1 MASSRIQIIQRGR
14 TPRFCPPAV
23 PQTEGQQRLGGKVL
37 IHRSFL
43 WAASLLAVVS
53 TVPLLAQA
61 PTVGVPAM
69 PDDIKPIRVAGLGIR
84 VSDLERS
91 KKFYTEVLGLKVDA
105 RVPAQ
110 GEPVEYL
117 LGMTGDVRADTLIV
131 IRKGEVKP
139 GATEFGSITIVVPNA
154 RKMAERVAAAGYPPA
169 KIVDGTNFVK
179 DPDGYTIELYQ
190 RPAAP
195 APQ

>member
-1 MASSRIQIIQRGR
+1 LS
-14 TPRFCPPAV
+14 
-23 PQTEGQQRLGGKVL
+23 
-37 IHRSFL
+37 HH
-43 WAASLLAVVS
+43 SLLLRAAGLIAS
-53 TVPLLAQA
+53 IFAAAALAQT
-61 PTVGVPAM
+61 PTQTASPIVPAM
-69 PDDIKPIRVAGLGIR
+69 PDGVKPIRVAGLGIR

-105 RVPAQ
+105 KVPAQ

-117 LGMTGDVRADTLIV
+117 LGMTGDIRADTLIV
-131 IRKGEVKP
+131 IRKGEIKS

-169 KIVDGTNFVK
+169 RIVDGTNFVK

-190 RPAAP
+190 RPAVP
-195 APQ
+195 ARQ

>member
-1 MASSRIQIIQRGR
+1 LSHY
-14 TPRFCPPAV
+14 PFVLPAV
-23 PQTEGQQRLGGKVL
+23 GLLGILVVVMGQT
-37 IHRSFL
+37 
-43 WAASLLAVVS
+43 
-53 TVPLLAQA
+53 PA
-61 PTVGVPAM
+61 PSVPAM
-69 PDDIKPIRVAGLGIR
+69 PDDVKPIRVAGLGIR

-91 KKFYTEVLGLKVDA
+91 KKFYTEVLGLKVNA
-105 RVPAQ
+105 KVPAQ
-110 GEPVEYL
+110 GDPVEYL

-139 GATEFGSITIVVPNA
+139 GATEFGSITLVVPNG

-190 RPAAP
+190 RPAAS
-195 APQ
+195 AHQ

>member
-1 MASSRIQIIQRGR
+1 MSHRSLLLSAVSLLASLFGAAALAQ
-14 TPRFCPPAV
+14 TAAPAV
-23 PQTEGQQRLGGKVL
+23 PT
-37 IHRSFL
+37 
-43 WAASLLAVVS
+43 
-53 TVPLLAQA
+53 
-61 PTVGVPAM
+61 M
-69 PDDIKPIRVAGLGIR
+69 PDDVKPIRVAGLGIR

-105 RVPAQ
+105 TVPAQ

-131 IRKGEVKP
+131 IRKGEIKP

-154 RKMAERVAAAGYPPA
+154 RKMAERVAAAGFPPA
-169 KIVDGTNFVK
+169 RIVDGTNFVK

-190 RPAAP
+190 RPTAR
-195 APQ
+195 Q

>member
-1 MASSRIQIIQRGR
+1 
-14 TPRFCPPAV
+14 
-23 PQTEGQQRLGGKVL
+23 L

-43 WAASLLAVVS
+43 GAASLFAVVS

-61 PTVGVPAM
+61 PTVGVLAM

-139 GATEFGSITIVVPNA
+139 GATEFGSITIVVPNG
-154 RKMAERVAAAGYPPA
+154 RKLTERVDAAGYRPA
-169 KIVDGTNFVK
+169 RIVDGTNLVK

-190 RPAAP
+190 RPAA
-195 APQ
+195 AP